1 MITTASKITI
11 PGEMNHRAETLMHQ
25 IIPFFLECYVDAF
38 MDQNE
43 YYYNLAHFFKKKFWE
58 VLVIHREVRNP
69 A

>member
-1 MITTASKITI
+1 
-11 PGEMNHRAETLMHQ
+11 MNHRAETLMHQ